1 MNILTQTREF
11 NRKEKYNLY
20 IKGGKSIKD
29 LPTGTELELVGYTVY
44 EDENSKGENVVITA
58 MLLADGSVVSTSSE
72 TVRRELENIV
82 VGLGIDFDSETLK
95 IVTARG
101 VSKNGREYNTIE
113 YAG

>member
-1 MNILTQTREF
+1 MNILSATREF
-11 NRKEKYNLY
+11 GRREKYNLY

-29 LPTGTELELVGYTVY
+29 LPAGTELEVAGYTVY
-44 EDENSKGENVVITA
+44 EDENSKGDSVVITA
-58 MLLADGSVVSTSSE
+58 MLLADGTVVSTSSE

>member
-11 NRKEKYNLY
+11 DRKEKYNLY
-20 IKGGKSIKD
+20 IKGGKAIKD
-29 LPTGTELELVGYTVY
+29 LPEGTELELVGYTVY
-44 EDENSKGENVVITA
+44 EDENNKGDTVVITA

-82 VGLGIDFDSETLK
+82 TGLGIDFDSETLK
-95 IVTARG
+95 IVTAKG

>member
-29 LPTGTELELVGYTVY
+29 LAPGTKLDIAGYTVY
-44 EDENSKGENVVITA
+44 EDENSKGDTVIITA
-58 MLLADGSVVSTSSE
+58 MLLSDGSVVSTSSE
-72 TVRRELENIV
+72 TVRRELEDIV
-82 VGLGIDFDSETLK
+82 TCLDFDFETETLK
-95 IVTARG
+95 IITAREL
-101 VSKNGREYNTIE
+101 SKNGREYNTIE

>member
-1 MNILTQTREF
+1 MNILHATREF

-29 LPTGTELELVGYTVY
+29 LAEGTELELAGYTVY
-44 EDENSKGENVVITA
+44 EDENSKGDNVVITA
-58 MLLADGSVVSTSSE
+58 MLLTDGSVVSTSSE

-82 VGLGIDFDSETLK
+82 TGLGIDFDAETLK
-95 IVTARG
+95 IATAKG

>member
-20 IKGGKSIKD
+20 IKGGASIKD
-29 LPTGTELELVGYTVY
+29 IPAGTELEVAGYTIY

>member
-11 NRKEKYNLY
+11 NRKEKYHLY

-29 LPTGTELELVGYTVY
+29 LPVGTELEVAGYTVY
-44 EDENSKGENVVITA
+44 EDENCTGATVVITA
-58 MLLADGSVVSTSSE
+58 MLLTDGSVISTSSE

-82 VGLGIDFDSETLK
+82 TGLGIDFATETLK
-95 IVTARG
+95 IVTERALSR
-101 VSKNGREYNTIE
+101 NGREYNTIE